1 MHTVKTIINSITS
14 GTLSP
19 IYFLMGDEPFFID
32 QISDAFETQALPEE
46 AKGFDQSIVYGK
58 DITVETLMSSA
69 KRYPMVGQTQL
80 IIVKEAQNLSRSIE
94 QLVPYTKNPQP
105 TTTMVFCY
113 KYKTL
118 DKRKALYKALSK
130 SFVVFESKKIYDS
143 KVPTWISEQLKPKA
157 LDIEPKAAHLLA
169 DFLGNDLAK
178 ISNELEKLTLVLD
191 NSKTITPEL
200 IELNIGISK
209 DFNNFELHN
218 ALAYL
223 NQSKA
228 YQIVQYFSKNPNK
241 HPIILTI
248 STLYSFFSKVMTL
261 HTLTDR
267 NPQHMARA
275 IGVSPYFLKDYSV
288 AAKNFPMRRISSI
301 FETLRLLD
309 VKSKGVEANLSPKD
323 LYSELLIR
331 IFNS

>member
-1 MHTVKTIINSITS
+1 
-14 GTLSP
+14 
-19 IYFLMGDEPFFID
+19 MGDEPFFID

-105 TTTMVFCY
+105 TTTMVLCY

-157 LDIEPKAAHLLA
+157 LDIEPKATHLLA

-209 DFNNFELHN
+209 DFNNFELQN

-275 IGVSPYFLKDYSV
+275 IGVNPYFLKDYSV

-309 VKSKGVEANLSPKD
+309 VKSKGVKANLSPKD